1 MREIKFRLI
10 RDGKIVGY
18 EYHYQGVL
26 PVGITVSILGDEHHG
41 IYHARVGEALFKS
54 ILNHHDFIRHDSKD
68 QFTGLLDKNG
78 VEIYEGTICG
88 YPEDPAVF
96 EVVFKDGA
104 YRKKYPLW
112 DEIDPYPTLDTWDIE
127 LLGIE
132 VLGTTHENASLLEA
146 DNEPVNLRD

>member
-1 MREIKFRLI
+1 MRELKFRLI

-68 QFTGLLDKNG
+68 QFTGLTAKG
-78 VEIYEGTICG
+78 VEIYEGDIVKDADSGSYGAVVWSNDKHWG
-88 YPEDPAVF
+88 YLFDTRPDYGWSHPVKGF
-96 EVVFKDGA
+96 QRNYLEVTGN
-104 YRKKYPLW
+104 
-112 DEIDPYPTLDTWDIE
+112 I
-127 LLGIE
+127 
-132 VLGTTHENASLLEA
+132 HETLLEA
-146 DNEPVNLRD
+146 DNAKT

>member
-1 MREIKFRLI
+1 MRELKFRLI

-68 QFTGLLDKNG
+68 QFTGLLDRNDMELFEGDVIKKHEG
-78 VEIYEGTICG
+78 EYMGLTGYVEWCGTCCLG
-88 YPEDPAVF
+88 YRTQYIGIGNSELIQVPWDTF
-96 EVVFKDGA
+96 EIIGN
-104 YRKKYPLW
+104 
-112 DEIDPYPTLDTWDIE
+112 I
-127 LLGIE
+127 
-132 VLGTTHENASLLEA
+132 HETLLEA
-146 DNEPVNLRD
+146 DNE